1 VISVKNEVSPALMWV
16 VLGVVLVGVV
26 FIGYRMLGPKNFN
39 AQTKGSENSIQ
50 KYQQTGEFYK
60 PPPGV
65 VPQSSAGM
73 PGGVPTGPGAARGG
87 YNLTPPTH

>member
-1 VISVKNEVSPALMWV
+1 VKNEVSPAIMWV

-26 FIGYRMLGPKNFN
+26 FIGYRMLGPKGFN
-39 AQTKGSENSIQ
+39 AQTKGSEPAIQ

-65 VPQSSAGM
+65 VPQTNVGM
-73 PGGVPTGPGAARGG
+73 PGGAPTGPGGVRPPGM
-87 YNLTPPTH
+87 NMPPPTR